1 MMDLTT
7 SPWFFVVSTYLLAG
21 TIGGCLGSFANVLIY
36 RLPRDLN
43 ISHPRSFC
51 PECET
56 QIRWFDNV
64 PVIGWLVLRGRCR
77 QCRTAISAQ
86 YPLVELL
93 GVVCGLV
100 TVWRFG
106 PNWAGLTAF
115 LFLINL
121 LVVARID
128 WEHMIIPH
136 TLTLGGSLLGLALAP
151 LNGLGLGNAL
161 LGGAIGAGGVGILA
175 YGYKLLRGQLGMG
188 GGDVMLMGMVGTYLG
203 VLGVG
208 LVIFGGA
215 LLGSLYALTR
225 YRQGLDGSQKLPFG
239 TFLAA
244 AGVVAMLAGDSV
256 VRWYLSFLV

>member
-1 MMDLTT
+1 MKLATE
-7 SPWFFVVSTYLLAG
+7 PWLFVTLIYLLAG
-21 TIGGCLGSFANVLIY
+21 ILGGCLGSFANVLIY

-43 ISHPRSFC
+43 ISRPRSFC
-51 PECET
+51 PKCGT
-56 QIRWFDNV
+56 QIRWYDNV

-77 QCRTAISAQ
+77 QCQAAISAQ

-100 TVWRFG
+100 AVWRFG
-106 PNWAGLTAF
+106 PTWAGLSAC
-115 LFLINL
+115 LFLVNL

-136 TLTLGGSLLGLALAP
+136 TLTLGGALLGLALAP

-161 LGGAIGAGGVGILA
+161 LGGGVGAGIILLLA
-175 YGYKLLRGQLGMG
+175 YGYKLVRGQLGMG

-215 LLGSLYALTR
+215 LLGSLYAVTR
-225 YRQGLDGSQKLPFG
+225 YRQGLVGAQKLPFG

-244 AGVVAMLAGDSV
+244 AGVLAMLAGESMV
-256 VRWYLSFLV
+256 SWYLSFLV